1 MILLH
6 VQYKLKPN
14 VRDEFIAKLREH
26 DLAGQ
31 YRRQP
36 GNITYEYLVPIAEE
50 DVLWVIDAWEDE
62 AACEAHLSSP
72 ASEILGPL
80 KQEYVLETK
89 VKKFEIS

>member
-31 YRRQP
+31 YRQQP
-36 GNITYEYLVPIAEE
+36 GNITYKYLVPIAEE

-62 AACEAHLSSP
+62 AACEAHLTSP

-80 KQEYVLETK
+80 KQKYVLETN
-89 VKKFEIS
+89 VTKFEIS